1 MSTNISSRTNPDDLA
16 RTTLLV
22 VLASESTLFATL
34 LMAYLYLRSG
44 ANRAAFTPVAGHT
57 DCGG

>member
-34 LMAYLYLRSG
+34 LMA
-44 ANRAAFTPVAGHT
+44 
-57 DCGG
+57 